1 MYRRF
6 LVAGFVWMA
15 VLSAHARTLPF
26 SMERLSI
33 HEGLSSNV
41 VYAIVQDTLGYL
53 WFGTADGLDR
63 YDGRSV
69 VHYDLRM
76 PDSEREGGMQVN
88 CLLSCD
94 DGELLVGTSRGL
106 NIYLR
111 DRDIV
116 VPYEPASLLKRMGIR
131 TLAQDGSV
139 IWIGTNRGLFALNR
153 ETNVI
158 RHFESDPDG
167 LAHNIIR
174 ALYVDGDYLFVGT
187 FDGMSRYDKRTGK
200 WQRKI
205 LKSPSVRLPRNN
217 LVLSIIASP
226 YNEDEL
232 LIGTQTGLCEVNR
245 YTLEYELHEKS
256 HDRTMSN
263 NTIKTMAPIDD
274 KVWMGTEAGFM
285 IYDGEKFF
293 SYGYEPYNQFS
304 LPDNIVWTIYRDRD
318 DIMWVGTDGGIG
330 KSNMGVP
337 ASEWVDFVGIPG
349 NNRIGISIFSAQ
361 IAPDNSLWLGSRF
374 GLSHYDPVSGRMT
387 WKEFPNL
394 IPGTYNPSRALSL
407 DERGLLWVGTAEGV
421 LCYDTLRDRLFVVQ
435 DQLEHNLK
443 YIHQILA
450 EEDGTVYVCDISG
463 RIQVIRAEFD
473 PVRRVFTSLEENL
486 ITLNKSVGSMA
497 VSKEYI
503 WVGGRGRG
511 IIRYR
516 KSDGKIDH
524 FKKGAPPCGLSS
536 NVVNCLYVD
545 PSDCLWAGT
554 NDGINR
560 YDKARE
566 CFVRVASEVILGPIY
581 SLQSDS
587 RGMLWFTTPYHV
599 GCWNSRDATC
609 NFFLLNGRT
618 DTGRGHLDVLVI
630 DDEDHVYIMKL
641 DGYVRMDPVQ
651 NHQARA
657 RVPLRMTHIDI
668 SGNSLCDLGLNGK
681 GSIETLDRIELRHN
695 QNSLTFQFAVMSYVF
710 PSLCRYQYILEGYDT
725 GWNRAS
731 GDSEQVAYH
740 RLEPGNYTLR
750 VKAVSEE
757 GIPAANEISLSI
769 RIRHPWY
776 STGWAYAVYL
786 LLAGG
791 CIWLIW
797 NYFTKRNAILAEL
810 NNERLEREKI
820 EEINQV
826 KLRFFTNVSHDFRT
840 PLSLIISPVDSLL
853 ENESD
858 SEKIECL
865 RIVKQNAQRLLRLVN
880 QVLDFRKVEM
890 QRMKLNMAQTDI
902 VALIRNVVLTFNEI
916 AEKKGITFL
925 FESGTE
931 HLVSD
936 FDADKVEKIFFNLI
950 SNALKFTEPEG
961 QVIVNIQRKDTEWVE
976 IMVADTG
983 ICIPDEDLPHIF
995 ERFYQVQQHS
1005 ELAGKGSGIG
1015 LTIVKEFVD
1024 MHGGK
1029 IQVMSKAGVGT
1040 TFFVTLPIVNEQDVP
1055 VDSEEESLNECPEPP
1070 ESCEPR
1076 PSTRQSVLLVEDNE
1090 DMRSYL
1096 AREFAKRYDVEACA
1110 TGEAG
1115 WKLIRERMPDIVVLD
1130 VMLPGMSGIELCRMI
1145 KTEFVTSHIP
1155 IILLTARTAEENVI
1169 EGFDAGADEYMP
1181 KPFNLKMLL
1190 RRIDNILTQ
1199 RQRFRENLKRDTIQ
1213 VTPLDMQS
1221 PDKVFI
1227 DKVVELIEQ
1236 RIDDP
1241 ELNIPYL
1248 CDKLAVSHVSF
1259 YRKIKSITGL
1269 NVNMFIRE
1277 VRLKK
1282 AAQML
1287 RVKGV
1292 SVSDV
1297 MYDVGF
1303 NHRSYFSMCFKEM
1316 FGVTPKVYA
1325 QRYNSKESR

>member
-1 MYRRF
+1 M
-6 LVAGFVWMA
+6 
-15 VLSAHARTLPF
+15 SAYARVLPF
-26 SMERLSI
+26 SMERLSM
-33 HEGLSSNV
+33 HDGLSNNV
-41 VYAIVQDTLGYL
+41 VYAIVQDTLGYM

-63 YDGRSV
+63 YDGRSF
-69 VHYDLRM
+69 VHYDLRT
-76 PDSEREGGMQVN
+76 PDNERDGGMQVN

-94 DGELLVGTSRGL
+94 DGELFVGTSRGL

-111 DRDIV
+111 ERDIV
-116 VPYEPASLLKRMGIR
+116 IPYEPASPLKKIGIR
-131 TLAQDGSV
+131 TLVQDGPF
-139 IWIGTNRGLFALNR
+139 IWIGTNRGLFSLNR
-153 ETNVI
+153 ETGEV
-158 RHFESDPDG
+158 RHFEADSAG
-167 LAHNIIR
+167 LAHNIVR
-174 ALYVDGDYLFVGT
+174 ALHVDGDYLFVGT
-187 FDGMSRYDKRTGK
+187 FDGLSRYDKRTGN
-200 WQRKI
+200 WERRI
-205 LKSPSVRLPRNN
+205 LKPAAIRSPRNN
-217 LVLSIIASP
+217 LVLSIITSP
-226 YNEDEL
+226 YDDDEL
-232 LIGTQTGLCEVNR
+232 LIGTQTGLCELNKH
-245 YTLEYELHEKS
+245 TMEYELHEKS

-285 IYDGEKFF
+285 IYDGETFF

-304 LPDNIVWTIYRDRD
+304 LPDNIVWTIFRDRN
-318 DIMWVGTDGGIG
+318 DIMWIGTDGGIG

-349 NNRIGISIFSAQ
+349 NNQVGISVFSAQ

-374 GLSHYDPVSGRMT
+374 GLSHFDPVDCRMS
-387 WKEFPNL
+387 WVDLPNL
-394 IPGTYNPSRALSL
+394 IPGTYNPTRALSL
-407 DERGLLWVGTAEGV
+407 DPKGLLWIGTAEGV
-421 LCYDTLRDRLFVVQ
+421 LCYDTLKKRLFVVQ
-435 DQLEHNLK
+435 DHLEHNLK
-443 YIHQILA
+443 YIHQVWA
-450 EEDGTVYVCDISG
+450 DEDGTVYICDASG

-473 PVRRVFTSLEENL
+473 PARRRFISLEENL
-486 ITLNKSVGSMA
+486 ISLNESVGSMA

-511 IIRYR
+511 IICYR
-516 KSDGKIDH
+516 KSDGRIDH
-524 FKKGAPPCGLSS
+524 FKKGDSNSGLSS
-536 NVVNCLYVD
+536 DVVNCLYVD
-545 PSDCLWAGT
+545 RFDRLWAGT
-554 NDGINR
+554 NEGINR
-560 YDKARE
+560 YDEAQKA
-566 CFVRVASEVILGPIY
+566 FVRVAPEVVLGPVY
-581 SLQSDS
+581 SLQADS
-587 RGMLWFTTPYHV
+587 HDMLWFTTSYHV
-599 GCWNSRDATC
+599 GCWDDRDGIC
-609 NFFLLNGRT
+609 NFFLLNGRA
-618 DTGRGHLDVLVI
+618 DTGRGRMDVVQI
-630 DDEDHVYIMKL
+630 DDDDNIYIMKL
-641 DGYVRMDPVQ
+641 DGYVRMNPIQ
-651 NHQARA
+651 EHRPRMQE
-657 RVPLRMTHIDI
+657 PLRMTRIDV
-668 SGNSLCDLGLNGK
+668 SGNSLYDLGLN
-681 GSIETLDRIELRHN
+681 ENRPVEALDHIELKHN
-695 QNSLTFQFAVMSYVF
+695 QNSLTFQFAMMSYVF

-725 GWNRAS
+725 DWTRVG
-731 GDSEQVAYH
+731 GDSGRVEYH
-740 RLEPGNYTLR
+740 RLEPGHYTLR
-750 VKAVSEE
+750 VKAISEE
-757 GIPAANEISLSI
+757 GIPAANEICFSI
-769 RIRHPWY
+769 RIRSPWY
-776 STGWAYAVYL
+776 ATGWAYAFYL
-786 LLAGG
+786 LFAGC
-791 CIWLIW
+791 CIWMVW
-797 NYFTKRNAILAEL
+797 YYFTKRNAILAEL
-810 NNERLEREKI
+810 NKERLEREKI

-853 ENESD
+853 ENETD
-858 SEKIECL
+858 SEKIACL
-865 RIVKQNAQRLLRLVN
+865 RIIKQNAQRLLRLVN

-890 QRMKLNMAQTDI
+890 QRMKLNMGQTDI
-902 VALIRNVVLTFNEI
+902 VELIRNVVLNFNEI

-925 FESGTE
+925 FESGME

-961 QVIVNIQRKDTEWVE
+961 QVIVNVQRKDPGWVE
-976 IMVADTG
+976 VMVADTG
-983 ICIPDEDLPHIF
+983 ICIPNEDLPHIF

-1005 ELAGKGSGIG
+1005 SWAGKGSGIG

-1040 TFFVTLPIVNEQDVP
+1040 TFFVTLPVVNERVVP
-1055 VDSEEESLNECPEPP
+1055 ADSEEETAGEDVETPVPCGPVPP
-1070 ESCEPR
+1070 V
-1076 PSTRQSVLLVEDNE
+1076 RQSVVLVEDNE

-1096 AREFAKRYDVEACA
+1096 ARELGKRYDVEACE

-1115 WKLIRERMPDIVVLD
+1115 WKLIRERLPDIVILD
-1130 VMLPGMSGIELCRMI
+1130 VMLPGMSGIELCKMI
-1145 KTEFVTSHIP
+1145 KGEFVTSHIP
-1155 IILLTARTAEENVI
+1155 VILLTARTAEENVI

-1181 KPFNLKMLL
+1181 KPFNLRMLL

-1221 PDKVFI
+1221 PDKLFI

-1325 QRYNSKESR
+1325 QRYQSKDSQ